1 MDRILYFAY
10 GHNTNTEHVAN
21 RCHDAKVI
29 GKATV
34 QHHRL
39 VMKKYLDIITDQT
52 SSVTGLLWSMPVM
65 DIDNLDYSEDY
76 GKHYHH
82 KIVQVDYAGERYM
95 ALTYTQIKGT
105 WQSGKPDQ
113 KHYIDRVT
121 KGYQE
126 NHLPMQQL
134 KNAVSNTTNNT

>member
-21 RCHDAKVI
+21 RCPDAKVI

-39 VMKKYLDIITDQT
+39 VMNKYLDMVTDQD

-76 GKHYHH
+76 GKHYNHS
-82 KIVQVDYAGERYM
+82 VVTVDFAGKRYM
-95 ALTYTQIKGT
+95 ALTYTQIKGA
-105 WQSGKPDQ
+105 WRYGRKPHNQYVDHVAQ
-113 KHYIDRVT
+113 
-121 KGYQE
+121 GYEQ
-126 NHLPMQQL
+126 NHLPLQQL
-134 KNAVSNTTNNT
+134 EKALSHTNIKN